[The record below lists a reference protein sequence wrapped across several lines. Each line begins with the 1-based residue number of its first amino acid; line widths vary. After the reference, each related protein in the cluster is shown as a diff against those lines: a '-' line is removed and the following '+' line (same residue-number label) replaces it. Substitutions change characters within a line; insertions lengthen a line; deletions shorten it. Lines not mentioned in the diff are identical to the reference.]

1 MAFSKL
7 EKAMATI
14 IGIDLLAPGTT
25 RSVAGKLV
33 LAAARTVAPITAP
46 VATAISP
53 FAPAAIGAGLGYA
66 ALQTDP
72 GQQLLADA
80 AERGRQDRIRF
91 ERAIQDTLALGT
103 TPSVVKARRKK
114 RMSKFNAS
122 VKRGMAIIK
131 ASTSYGAKGSIN
143 APKKAFTAV
152 TKTVSKVKKGKAAPK
167 KGILGKV
174 AASAR
179 KRFKGLGGRLA

>member
-7 EKAMATI
+7 EKV
-14 IGIDLLAPGTT
+14 LLAKLGVDVVRNPIT
-25 RSVAGKLV
+25 RKAALNLGM
-33 LAAARTVAPITAP
+33 LAARIVAPVTVPIASAVSPYAP
-46 VATAISP
+46 I
-53 FAPAAIGAGLGYA
+53 AAGAALGGY
-66 ALQTDP
+66 ALQTEP
-72 GQQLLADA
+72 GQQLLEAA

-91 ERAIQDTLALGT
+91 ERALQDTLTLAPIKG
-103 TPSVVKARRKK
+103 KK
-114 RMSKFNAS
+114 RINKFNAS

-152 TKTVSKVKKGKAAPK
+152 TKTVSKVKQGKAAPK